1 MLEIEVTEN
10 AMIQNIESA
19 QTTIQHLRNMGIK
32 SSLDDFGTGYSSL
45 HHIKKFPIDSLKID
59 ISFIS
64 NILNNTDDV
73 AIVSAIIGMAHAMGI
88 KVIAEGVENNEQLML
103 LKELEC
109 DQVQG
114 YYISRPKPQEDA
126 SALLQEQNILE
137 NGINNV
143 YQRQK

>member
-1 MLEIEVTEN
+1 
-10 AMIQNIESA
+10 
-19 QTTIQHLRNMGIK
+19 MGIK

-88 KVIAEGVENNEQLML
+88 KVIAEGVENNEQLTL
-103 LKELEC
+103 LRNLEC
-109 DQVQG
+109 DQVQD
-114 YYISRPKPQEDA
+114 YFISRPKPQEDA
-126 SALLQEQNILE
+126 SALLRAQTIPANEMNEKQNNKNTPL
-137 NGINNV
+137 
-143 YQRQK
+143 